1 MIALTILLYWAVG
14 FIAYTFL
21 AEGIY
26 ASNFFLA
33 FFWPLI
39 VVVIVAVVFVQII
52 CEKIKVNR

>member
-1 MIALTILLYWAVG
+1 MIALAILLYWIIV

-39 VVVIVAVVFVQII
+39 VVVIAAAVFVQII

>member
-1 MIALTILLYWAVG
+1 MIALAILLYWIIG

-26 ASNFFLA
+26 ASNFVLA

-39 VVVIVAVVFVQII
+39 VVVIAVAVFVQTI
-52 CEKIKVNR
+52 CEKIKANR